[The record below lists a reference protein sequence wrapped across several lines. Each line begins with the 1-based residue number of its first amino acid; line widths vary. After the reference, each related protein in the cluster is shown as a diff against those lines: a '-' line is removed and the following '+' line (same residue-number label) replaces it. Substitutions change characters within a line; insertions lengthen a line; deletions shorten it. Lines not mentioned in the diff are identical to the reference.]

1 MLFLNI
7 WIKQGQKEEAKKNGP
22 LTVNEVFEN
31 VWQNA
36 HQSWVSLGRKIT
48 SGDITFKEFQQH
60 FKNIPNDNLE
70 QQLMYISMPNNK
82 DWIKE
87 RLKQFNQ
94 YRILEQCVYGAN
106 VILKVAQEYELKG
119 DFQPIKMI
127 EKMVCHNE
135 IFCIF

>member
-7 WIKQGQKEEAKKNGP
+7 WIKQGQKEVAKKNGP
-22 LTVNEVFEN
+22 LTVNEVIEN

-60 FKNIPNDNLE
+60 FKYIPNDNLE
-70 QQLMYISMPNNK
+70 QQLRDISVSNNK

-87 RLKQFNQ
+87 RLRQFNQ
-94 YRILEQCVYGAN
+94 YIILDQSVYGAN
-106 VILKVAQEYELKG
+106 VILKFAQEYELKG
-119 DFQPIKMI
+119 DFEPIKMI
-127 EKMVCHNE
+127 VKMV
-135 IFCIF
+135 

>member
-7 WIKQGQKEEAKKNGP
+7 WIKQGQKEGAKKNGP
-22 LTVNEVFEN
+22 LTVNEVIEN

-70 QQLMYISMPNNK
+70 EQLKHLSMTSKK

-87 RLKQFNQ
+87 RLRQFNQ
-94 YRILEQCVYGAN
+94 YRVLEQCVYGAN
-106 VILKVAQEYELKG
+106 VILKVVQEYKLEG
-119 DFQPIKMI
+119 DFQPIRMI
-127 EKMVCHNE
+127 EKMV
-135 IFCIF
+135 